1 MTGLGLQKHRILFG
15 SRRFALFWPGLCSN
29 KSDMNARLCIV
40 LIAAAAL
47 SAAGAAS
54 AQSVEAGEKVFRQRC
69 LTCHGLGAMADFSPG
84 PAIAG
89 IANRPIASL
98 QNYEY
103 TPGLKAAKGAWT
115 PEALNAWLKA
125 PNAFA
130 PGTSMAL
137 PLPDAQERKDVI
149 AYLQTLR

>member
-1 MTGLGLQKHRILFG
+1 MT
-15 SRRFALFWPGLCSN
+15 SRFLSG
-29 KSDMNARLCIV
+29 

-47 SAAGAAS
+47 SASGAAS
-54 AQSVEAGEKVFRQRC
+54 AQSIEAGEKVFRQRC
-69 LTCHGLGAMADFSPG
+69 LTCHGLGAMADFSQG

-98 QNYEY
+98 PNYEY

-115 PEALNAWLKA
+115 AETLESWLKN
-125 PNAFA
+125 PEGFA
-130 PGTSMAL
+130 PGTSMTA
-137 PLPDAQERKDVI
+137 PLPGAQERTDVI

>member
-1 MTGLGLQKHRILFG
+1 
-15 SRRFALFWPGLCSN
+15 
-29 KSDMNARLCIV
+29 
-40 LIAAAAL
+40 
-47 SAAGAAS
+47 
-54 AQSVEAGEKVFRQRC
+54 
-69 LTCHGLGAMADFSPG
+69 MADFSPG
-84 PAIAG
+84 PSIAG

-98 QNYEY
+98 PNYEY

-130 PGTSMAL
+130 PGTSMPL

-149 AYLQTLR
+149 ASLQTLR

>member
-1 MTGLGLQKHRILFG
+1 MAN
-15 SRRFALFWPGLCSN
+15 RFFIG
-29 KSDMNARLCIV
+29 
-40 LIAAAAL
+40 LIAATAAL

-89 IANRPIASL
+89 VANRPIASL
-98 QNYEY
+98 PNYEY

-115 PEALNAWLKA
+115 PEKLDSWLKA

-130 PGTSMAL
+130 PGTSMPL
-137 PLPDAQERKDVI
+137 PLPDTQERKDVI
-149 AYLQTLR
+149 AYLHTLR

>member
-1 MTGLGLQKHRILFG
+1 MGWVLLTSRIHLDDT
-15 SRRFALFWPGLCSN
+15 SLR
-29 KSDMNARLCIV
+29 
-40 LIAAAAL
+40 
-47 SAAGAAS
+47 
-54 AQSVEAGEKVFRQRC
+54 
-69 LTCHGLGAMADFSPG
+69 

-103 TPGLKAAKGAWT
+103 TAGLKAAKGAWT

>member
-1 MTGLGLQKHRILFG
+1 MT
-15 SRRFALFWPGLCSN
+15 SRFLSG
-29 KSDMNARLCIV
+29 

-47 SAAGAAS
+47 SASGAAS
-54 AQSVEAGEKVFRQRC
+54 AQSIEAGEKVFRQRC

-98 QNYEY
+98 PNYEY

-115 PEALNAWLKA
+115 AETLESWLKN
-125 PNAFA
+125 PEGFA
-130 PGTSMAL
+130 PGTSMTA
-137 PLPDAQERKDVI
+137 PLPDAQERMDVI

>member
-1 MTGLGLQKHRILFG
+1 
-15 SRRFALFWPGLCSN
+15 
-29 KSDMNARLCIV
+29 MNARLCIV

-69 LTCHGLGAMADFSPG
+69 LTCHGLGLGAMADFSPG
-84 PAIAG
+84 PALAG
-89 IANRPIASL
+89 ITNRPIASL

-103 TPGLKAAKGAWT
+103 TAGLKSTKGAWT

-130 PGTSMAL
+130 PGTSMTL